1 MLRDVLISE
10 VLLSWKS
17 LLKKPGYLGLASTT
31 LAIGVAACIVVFTL
45 VKASLLAP
53 IAVPQIDRVVKLG
66 SLEQGDYAGGLAPIQ
81 VVNLGKLPNVQNI
94 GVATP
99 AVSSVTVQN
108 ADRAN
113 MVASW
118 HVSKEFLDVL
128 RMPMQIGRSFN
139 DSENKPKGPQAAVI
153 SYNYWQ
159 QHYAG
164 NPSALGKNLL
174 VNGAWIPI
182 VGVLPLEFPY
192 KNADILLPLTFD
204 NSNTSWSGSFNVIAR
219 IDNNISYE
227 MISSA
232 LYSRLHT
239 LDVEHKRESL
249 GKYHNYIAQPLEKAL
264 RAETRTSSIMAIFA
278 GCAALLLLIVLVNLS
293 NLSLLRIVAR
303 NHDSAV
309 RRALGA
315 PTLRLLLPNVADQFL
330 VALFG
335 CVMGLSLTWIS
346 LKLADNVLPAY
357 WFISAS
363 SRPEISLES
372 VLFAFVLSLF
382 VVAIALAFGWWRIHF
397 SPMKDAL
404 VGGGR
409 TGSDRKSGKLGSV
422 LVTIQ
427 AALATV
433 LLLMAALSART
444 YWNSS
449 QVDYGFDGE
458 QSLAFHVKPDRR
470 TYSDQEAVMIMADA
484 LVTRLESVPG
494 VMRVGYGTNIPASGT
509 DHNDTAPFFM
519 GNGSVLDS
527 ITSYLISPGYF
538 ESLGMVIKQGRE
550 FDRGH
555 AQNTDTIIIT
565 EELEKQVQ
573 TSMLGQKLTL
583 PYNSVNPE
591 WDNLPLSIRGIAE
604 GVRAY
609 GPNRQKP
616 PIVWIPFMANT
627 EKLYNLWRDSDS
639 LWFIVKVH
647 GEPAS
652 FKDEVLDAANDI
664 APTLSVGRL
673 EPIREYQS
681 SNLHTQRLNLVLVL
695 VFSGVALLLSSVGM
709 YSVMAVSVAGRKH
722 ELGMRSALG
731 AQPER
736 LMLDVFKSGGISLGI
751 GLMLGLIIALTA
763 SKFIE
768 RFLYG
773 VSAADPYAAIV
784 IIVVLAMSGF
794 IACLAPAIRAARTRP
809 MQSLRVE

>member
-1 MLRDVLISE
+1 M
-10 VLLSWKS
+10 
-17 LLKKPGYLGLASTT
+17 
-31 LAIGVAACIVVFTL
+31 GVAACIVVFTL
-45 VKASLLAP
+45 VKASLFAP

-81 VVNLGKLPNVQNI
+81 VINLGKLPSVRQV
-94 GVATP
+94 GAATP

-108 ADRAN
+108 ADRAI

-128 RMPMQIGRSFN
+128 RMPMQIGRGFN
-139 DSENKPKGPQAAVI
+139 ENENKPNGPQAALI
-153 SYNYWQ
+153 SHGYWQ
-159 QHYAG
+159 QHFAG
-164 NPSALGKNLL
+164 NSSALNKSLL
-174 VNGAWIPI
+174 VNGVSIPI

-192 KNADILLPLTFD
+192 KNADIIFPLTFD
-204 NSNTSWSGSFNVIAR
+204 SSNTSWSGSFNVIAR
-219 IDNNISYE
+219 VDNNVSYE

-232 LYSRLHT
+232 LYSRLHS

-249 GKYHNYIAQPLEKAL
+249 GKYHHYIAQPLESVL
-264 RAETRTSSIMAIFA
+264 RAETRTSTIMTIFA
-278 GCAALLLLIVLVNLS
+278 GCAAVLLLIVLINLS
-293 NLSLLRIVAR
+293 NLSLLRIVAH

-315 PTLRLLLPNVADQFL
+315 PIFRLLLPTVAEQFL
-330 VALFG
+330 VAVFG
-335 CVMGLSLTWIS
+335 CILGLSLAWVS
-346 LKLADNVLPAY
+346 LKLANNVLPSY

-363 SRPEISLES
+363 SRPEISLLS

-382 VVAIALAFGWWRIHF
+382 VVAIALAFGWWRIRF
-397 SPMKDAL
+397 TSMKDVL
-404 VGGGR
+404 VSGGR
-409 TGSDRKSGKLGSV
+409 TGNDRKSGKLGSL

-433 LLLMAALSART
+433 LLLVAALSART

-458 QSLAFHVKPDRR
+458 HSLAFHIKPDRG
-470 TYSDQEAVMIMADA
+470 TYPDQEAVMIMADGM
-484 LVTRLESVPG
+484 VTRLESVAG

-509 DHNDTAPFFM
+509 DHNDTAPFLM
-519 GNGSVLDS
+519 DNGSVLDS
-527 ITSYLISPGYF
+527 ITAYLVSPGYF
-538 ESLGMVIKQGRE
+538 ESLGMEIQQGRE

-555 AQNTDTIIIT
+555 STNTDTIIIT
-565 EELEKQVQ
+565 EELEKHIQ

-583 PYNSVNPE
+583 PYNSVNSAWE
-591 WDNLPLSIRGIAE
+591 NLPLSIRGIAK

-647 GEPAS
+647 GDPAS

-673 EPIREYQS
+673 EPISEYQAL
-681 SNLHTQRLNLVLVL
+681 NLYTQRLNLVLIL
-695 VFSGVALLLSSVGM
+695 VFSGVALSLSSIGM

-722 ELGMRSALG
+722 EFGVRAALG
-731 AQPER
+731 AKPSR
-736 LMLDVFKSGGISLGI
+736 LMIDVFKSGGISLGI
-751 GLMLGLIIALTA
+751 GLIVGLIVAATV

-773 VSAADPYAAIV
+773 VSAADPYSIV
-784 IIVVLAMSGF
+784 IIVAVLILSGL
-794 IACLAPAIRAARTRP
+794 IACLAPAMRAARTRP
-809 MQSLRVE
+809 MQSLRMD